1 MPNIGT
7 ALKAEITRLAR
18 KELRAETTAL
28 KKSAAAHRAE
38 LATLKKRCMAL
49 EKALKA
55 LCRGGGRLAVT
66 SSAGAD
72 GDADAEQGRLRFRA
86 QGLASHRKRLGLT
99 VEQAGQLI
107 GVSGQS
113 VYLWESGRAR
123 PRAKFLAAIDALRKM
138 GKREAAARLANG
150 SAAE

>member
-1 MPNIGT
+1 MPNIAT

-38 LATLKKRCMAL
+38 LAALKKRCLAL
-49 EKALKA
+49 EKAVKSLSRA
-55 LCRGGGRLAVT
+55 GGRRAVA

-72 GDADAEQGRLRFRA
+72 ADADGEQGRLRFRA
-86 QGLASHRKRLGLT
+86 QGLASHRKRLDLT
-99 VEQAGQLI
+99 VEEAGRLI

-113 VYLWESGRAR
+113 IYLWESGRAR
-123 PRAKFLAAIDALRKM
+123 PRPRFLAAIDALRKM